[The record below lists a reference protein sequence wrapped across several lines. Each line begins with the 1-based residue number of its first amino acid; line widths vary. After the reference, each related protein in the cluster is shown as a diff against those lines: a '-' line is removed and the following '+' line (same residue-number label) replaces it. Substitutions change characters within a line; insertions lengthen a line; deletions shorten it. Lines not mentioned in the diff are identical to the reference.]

1 MNSQSF
7 EDWLIG
13 AASAVAVGA
22 VFGAH
27 LLSMPIASEAIA
39 AEADTPA
46 YTITVTAKRLPAHCK
61 TDASAAG
68 CTRQVTETMRAN
80 D

>member
-39 AEADTPA
+39 AEAAPA

-61 TDASAAG
+61 SDAAAAG
-68 CTRQVTETMRAN
+68 CAQQITETMRAN
-80 D
+80 N

>member
-1 MNSQSF
+1 MNTQNF

-13 AASAVAVGA
+13 TASAVAVAA

-27 LLSMPIASEAIA
+27 ILSMPITSEAIA
-39 AEADTPA
+39 AEAATPA

-61 TDASAAG
+61 SDAAAAG
-68 CTRQVTETMRAN
+68 CAQQVTETMRAN